1 MKKTG
6 FWVIIIAAVFVLA
19 AVGTLLVYR
28 AQPDGATANIYSGG
42 ELVRSIDLSRVEE
55 SYSFVVTAED
65 GGENTVLV
73 EPGRICI
80 SEADCPD
87 KVCVHQGYIENGVVP
102 IVCLPNQLVIRI
114 EGTDDEFDGV
124 AG

>member
-1 MKKTG
+1 
-6 FWVIIIAAVFVLA
+6 
-19 AVGTLLVYR
+19 
-28 AQPDGATANIYSGG
+28 
-42 ELVRSIDLSRVEE
+42 VEE
-55 SYSFVVTAED
+55 SFSFVVTAED